1 MIYLN
6 VPNRIPGFD
15 YNRTA
20 LVDKSCSF
28 NFNAESYIL
37 HELDPENNGDELVVN
52 RTGNRKNLVSAQ
64 PRFSIS
70 TNDKSSMKVKYLLY
84 FPETDLWRYNDEP
97 VKLLNY
103 EGRYN
108 SGFSNKTNSK
118 IMMAIHKL
126 KKKMKVKIR

>member
-1 MIYLN
+1 MN

-52 RTGNRKNLVSAQ
+52 RTGNRKNLVSIQ
-64 PRFSIS
+64 PG
-70 TNDKSSMKVKYLLY
+70 MKVKYLLY
-84 FPETDLWRYNDEP
+84 FPETDMWRYNDEP
-97 VKLLNY
+97 IKSLSY

-108 SGFSNKTNSK
+108 SGFSDKTNSK

>member
-1 MIYLN
+1 MIYTN

-20 LVDKSCSF
+20 LVGESCD
-28 NFNAESYIL
+28 FNAESYIL
-37 HELDPENNGDELVVN
+37 HELDPENNGYELVVN
-52 RTGNRKNLVSAQ
+52 RTGNRKKLASIQ
-64 PRFSIS
+64 PRFILS
-70 TNDKSSMKVKYLLY
+70 TNDKSYMKVKYLLY
-84 FPETDLWRYNDEP
+84 FPETDMWRYNVEP
-97 VKLLNY
+97 VKLLSY

-108 SGFSNKTNSK
+108 SDFSDETNSK

>member
-1 MIYLN
+1 MIYMN

-20 LVDKSCSF
+20 LVDKSCD
-28 NFNAESYIL
+28 FNAESYIL

-52 RTGNRKNLVSAQ
+52 RAGNRKKLLSIQ
-64 PRFSIS
+64 PRFIIS
-70 TNDKSSMKVKYLLY
+70 TNDKSYMKVKYLLY
-84 FPETDLWRYNDEP
+84 FPETDMWRYNDEP
-97 VKLLNY
+97 VKLLSY

-108 SGFSNKTNSK
+108 SGFSEETNSK

-126 KKKMKVKIR
+126 KKNMKVKIR

>member
-52 RTGNRKNLVSAQ
+52 RTGDRKNLVSTQ
-64 PRFSIS
+64 P
-70 TNDKSSMKVKYLLY
+70 MKVKYLLY
-84 FPETDLWRYNDEP
+84 LPETDLWRYNDEP
-97 VKLLNY
+97 VKL
-103 EGRYN
+103 
-108 SGFSNKTNSK
+108 NSK

-126 KKKMKVKIR
+126 KKNKKVKIR